1 MPLAD
6 LDALFDKAGAGF
18 WKSRSDDELLEMEFT
33 TDDPE
38 SLDNLSND
46 PPPDEDAMV
55 ELAYNVAGRERGR
68 AQCVFC
74 KHPNHDKG
82 VVMLYRSGGRRL
94 VGRDCAHKRY
104 GVVFDELVKDF
115 DAAKDRRDYVERQRM
130 VLSQRTDLVEQIS
143 AMGRDPAVKA
153 FADIQRQLRAMFGK
167 AVWARLERVAT
178 GDGMLSTEEQLRD
191 YGSGNERVRGV
202 VVQGSALHGAE
213 LFRPGPGVWDQLLDI
228 ELDAETTLETLRQPD
243 VTTREIR
250 IGLVKLGELMRR
262 IEEQR
267 VRLRAVNSFFEIYN
281 LGHLADW
288 ARKVDRQIVIGTGTL
303 PTRLVVQRGSEILEC
318 AAPEHYRVPG
328 QSLVA
333 LMRDTVTAQKKVRR
347 VAKGAAG

>member
-6 LDALFDKAGAGF
+6 LEALFDKAGAGF
-18 WKSRSDDELLEMEFT
+18 WKTRSDDELLEMEFT

-38 SLDNLSND
+38 SLDNVSND
-46 PPPDEDAMV
+46 PPPDEEAMV

-74 KHPNHDKG
+74 KHPNHDRG

-115 DAAKDRRDYVERQRM
+115 DAARDRRDYVERQRT
-130 VLSQRTDLVEQIS
+130 VLSQRTDLVDQIV
-143 AMGRDPAVKA
+143 AMARDPAVQA
-153 FADIQRQLRAMFGK
+153 FADIQRQLRAMLGK
-167 AVWARLERVAT
+167 SLWAKLQRIAD
-178 GDGMLSTEEQLRD
+178 GDGLLTAEEQLRD

-202 VVQGSALHGAE
+202 IVQGDALHGAE
-213 LFRPGPGVWDQLLDI
+213 LFRSGPSVSDQLMDI
-228 ELDAETTLETLRQPD
+228 EIDVAMTLEALRQPD

-250 IGLVKLGELMRR
+250 IGLVKLGDLMRR

-281 LGHLADW
+281 LGHLARW
-288 ARKVDRQIVIGTGTL
+288 AAKVDRQVWIATGTL
-303 PTRLVVQRGSEILEC
+303 PNRLVVQQGSETLEC

-333 LMRDTVTAQKKVRR
+333 LMRDTVTSQKKVRR
-347 VAKGAAG
+347 RA

>member
-6 LDALFDKAGAGF
+6 LEALFDNSGAGF
-18 WKSRSDDELLEMEFT
+18 WKTRSDDELLEMEFT

-38 SLDNLSND
+38 SLENVSND
-46 PPPDEDAMV
+46 PPPDEEAMV

-115 DAAKDRRDYVERQRM
+115 DAARDRRDYVERQRT
-130 VLSQRTDLVEQIS
+130 VLSQRTDLVDQIS
-143 AMGRDPAVKA
+143 EMGRDPAVEC
-153 FADIQRQLRAMFGK
+153 FADIQRQLRSMLGK
-167 AVWARLERVAT
+167 RVWARLERVAT

-191 YGSGNERVRGV
+191 YGSSSERVRGV
-202 VVQGSALHGAE
+202 MVQGFPLHGAE
-213 LFRPGPGVWDQLLDI
+213 LFRPGPSVSDQLLDI
-228 ELDAETTLETLRQPD
+228 EIEVAMTLDDLRRTD

-250 IGLVKLGELMRR
+250 LGLVKLGELMRR

-281 LGHLADW
+281 LGHLAEWVRAGDP
-288 ARKVDRQIVIGTGTL
+288 QFYIGTGTL
-303 PTRLVVQRGSEILEC
+303 PTRLVVQRGTESLEC

-333 LMRDTVTAQKKVRR
+333 LMRDTVTAQKRVRR
-347 VAKGAAG
+347 VAKGAA

>member
-6 LDALFDKAGAGF
+6 LEALFDKSGAGF
-18 WKSRSDDELLEMEFT
+18 WKTRSDDELLTMEFT

-38 SLDNLSND
+38 SLDNVSND
-46 PPPDEDAMV
+46 PPPDEEAMV
-55 ELAYNVAGRERGR
+55 ELAYNVAGRDRGR

-115 DAAKDRRDYVERQRM
+115 DAARDRRDYVERQRM
-130 VLSQRTDLVEQIS
+130 VLSQRSELVDQIA
-143 AMGRDPAVKA
+143 AMRADPAVQA
-153 FADIQRQLRAMFGK
+153 FMDVRRRLQAMLGRT
-167 AVWARLERVAT
+167 VWARLERVAN
-178 GDGMLSTEEQLRD
+178 GDGMLSTDEQLRD
-191 YGSGNERVRGV
+191 YGTENARVRGV
-202 VVQGSALHGAE
+202 VVQGYALHGAE
-213 LFRPGPGVWDQLLDI
+213 LFRSGPTVPEQLLAI
-228 ELDAETTLETLRQPD
+228 EREVAETLEVLRRPEA
-243 VTTREIR
+243 TTREIR
-250 IGLVKLGELMRR
+250 IGLVKLGDLMRR

-281 LGHLADW
+281 LGHLAEW
-288 ARKVDRQIVIGTGTL
+288 VRKVDRQVWIATGIL
-303 PTRLVVQRGSEILEC
+303 PTRLVVQRGSETLEC

-328 QSLVA
+328 QALVA

-347 VAKGAAG
+347 VAKGAAA

>member
-1 MPLAD
+1 MAD
-6 LDALFDKAGAGF
+6 LEALFDKAGAGF
-18 WKSRSDDELLEMEFT
+18 WKTRSDDELLEMEFT

-38 SLDNLSND
+38 SLDNVSND
-46 PPPDEDAMV
+46 PPPDEEAMV

-74 KHPNHDKG
+74 KHPNHDRG

-115 DAAKDRRDYVERQRM
+115 DAARDRRDYVERQRT
-130 VLSQRTDLVEQIS
+130 VLSQRTDLVDQIA
-143 AMGRDPAVKA
+143 AMARDPAVKA
-153 FADIQRQLRAMFGK
+153 FADIQRQLRAMLGK
-167 AVWARLERVAT
+167 SLWAKLQRIAD
-178 GDGMLSTEEQLRD
+178 GDGLLTAEEQLRD

-202 VVQGSALHGAE
+202 IVQGDALHGAE
-213 LFRPGPGVWDQLLDI
+213 LFRSGPSVSDQLMDI
-228 ELDAETTLETLRQPD
+228 EIDVAMTLEALRQPD

-250 IGLVKLGELMRR
+250 IGLVKLGDLMRR

-281 LGHLADW
+281 LGHLARW
-288 ARKVDRQIVIGTGTL
+288 AAKVDRQVWIATGTL
-303 PTRLVVQRGSEILEC
+303 PNRLVVQRGSETLEC

-333 LMRDTVTAQKKVRR
+333 LMRDTVTSQKEERR
-347 VAKGAAG
+347 RA